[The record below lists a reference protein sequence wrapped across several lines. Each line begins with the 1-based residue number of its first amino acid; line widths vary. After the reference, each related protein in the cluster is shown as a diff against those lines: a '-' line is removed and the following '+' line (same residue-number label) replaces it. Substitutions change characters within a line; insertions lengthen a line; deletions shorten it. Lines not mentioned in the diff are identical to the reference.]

1 MSLVIDCP
9 RSALVAAVLVVLFA
23 VPAARAGAAAPAPA
37 APAGGVHLFILSGQS
52 NMAGLDP
59 ALSFTPA
66 VEEAFGKDNVIVVKD
81 AQGGEPIRRWYKQ
94 WAPKGGKPPATN
106 GDLYDRLI
114 GKVKPA
120 IEGKTLAS
128 VTFVWMQG
136 ERDAK
141 EKHGEVYAES
151 LKGLLEQLRT
161 DLKRKD
167 IGFVIG
173 RLSDFDLAD
182 KSYPHWTMI
191 RKAQVET
198 AEAAEAGALGAWV
211 DTDDLNGEKNDLHYT
226 KPAGYK
232 ELGARFA
239 AKAIELARKASGAA
253 GAGGASGDA
262 AKKSEAPAK

>member
-1 MSLVIDCP
+1 MSLVIDRI
-9 RSALVAAVLVVLFA
+9 RSAPVAAVLVVLFA
-23 VPAARAGAAAPAPA
+23 VPAARAEAAAPAPA

-66 VEEAFGKDNVIVVKD
+66 VEEAFGKANVIVVKD

-94 WAPKGGKPPATN
+94 WAPKGGKAPATN
-106 GDLYDRLI
+106 GDLYDRLM

-198 AEAAEAGALGAWV
+198 AEADALGAWV

-253 GAGGASGDA
+253 GAAGAGGASGDA
-262 AKKSEAPAK
+262 AKKSEVLAK